1 LLTIEP
7 YGYKKS
13 PEDKHILIIDEP
25 AAAIMRRIF
34 NEFVSGDSARMISER
49 LNQEGF
55 DCPRFY
61 HAKYAGGQTP
71 KPNENNNWGSTSI
84 FQMLKNQAYIG
95 NMIQGKRQVAS
106 FKTKKRRNVDP
117 ENWITVE
124 GTHEPI
130 IDRELWDRAQKRL
143 DSKGHHVQR
152 KRENKELS
160 LFAGVLRCADCGSIP
175 AYTTKHLKDSTQG
188 VYRCTRYV
196 NNGKTACSVHYIQE
210 DSLAAFVLNDIR
222 LHAKLANAERE
233 RITRQLVSNLNQ
245 SQGQETR
252 MLEKQKREAD
262 NRLTAIAA
270 NIKSLYEDKC
280 LGKLPENIFQTLLL
294 DFIAEQS
301 SLEDKLQTLRQQLN
315 NQECTEHEI
324 GKWLKLISQYMEIKE
339 LDRQTVMELIESISI
354 SEATKETGKRTQEI
368 TIQYRFIGNLLADA
382 KEDIA

>member
-1 LLTIEP
+1 
-7 YGYKKS
+7 
-13 PEDKHILIIDEP
+13 
-25 AAAIMRRIF
+25 
-34 NEFVSGDSARMISER
+34 MISER

-95 NMIQGKRQVAS
+95 NMVQGKRQVAS
-106 FKTKKRRNVDP
+106 FKTKKRRCVDP

-124 GTHEPI
+124 GTHAPI
-130 IDRELWDRAQKRL
+130 IDHELWDRAQKRL
-143 DSKGHHVQR
+143 INKGHRVQR
-152 KRENKELS
+152 RREDKELS
-160 LFAGVLRCADCGSIP
+160 LFAGVLHCADCGSIL
-175 AYTTKHLKDSTQG
+175 AYTTKHLKNSAIG

-210 DSLAAFVLNDIR
+210 DSLVAFVLNDIR
-222 LHAKLANAERE
+222 LHARLANAERE

-280 LGKLPENIFQTLLL
+280 LGKLPENIFHSLLS
-294 DFIAEQS
+294 DFVAEQS
-301 SLEDKLQTLRQQLN
+301 VLEDKLQKMRLQLN

-324 GKWLKLISQYMEIKE
+324 GKWLRLISQYMEIKE
-339 LDRQTVMELIESISI
+339 LDRQTVMDLIESITI
-354 SEATKETGKRTQEI
+354 SEATKDSGKRTQEI
-368 TIQYRFIGNLLADA
+368 TIRYRFIGNLLENA